1 MSKIN
6 NCKIAT
12 LVQGDMGEESK
23 TILRNIRDN
32 LVDMFVALARVL
44 FFWLP
49 GGEAAQGQA
58 LMACH
63 PILIAVFVAAF
74 FYLPSRHPLRFF
86 IVALSVVVVASQWLL
101 GGCVI
106 TRAEQRLTGQK
117 DTIVD
122 PFLKLAGLEVNR
134 NTRIAATLGVGTA
147 MSGIMIWVTALD
159 IFRTV

>member
-1 MSKIN
+1 MMSKIN

-49 GGEAAQGQA
+49 GEVAQGQA

-63 PILIAVFVAAF
+63 PILIGVFVAAF
-74 FYLPSRHPLRFF
+74 FYLSSRHPLRFL
-86 IVALSVVVVASQWLL
+86 IVALSILVVASQWLL